1 MAMILPPGDYHYEIR
16 QFGDLVATE
25 EIRFTAGSI
34 TGGRLEV
41 DGRTRLEV
49 DAALEADG
57 AVRRVSLRY
66 SSSLFKRTAVYE
78 AVEDNF
84 RGSVSALAG
93 RNEIVIKL
101 GRFREVDVTGLTF
114 FRALIVARVRAR
126 GQPRWTGRVAVIDA
140 HTLVAASLK
149 QTCRKRDEAGSQWIY
164 EARMGDTEEIELD
177 EAGRLIKRRD
187 SRGGEAALAEFKSAS
202 DF

>member
-1 MAMILPPGDYHYEIR
+1 MILPPGDYRYEIR
-16 QFGDLVATE
+16 LRGDLVAIE
-25 EIRFTAGSI
+25 QMRLSAGAIAGIRQEA
-34 TGGRLEV
+34 

-49 DAALEADG
+49 DASLEADG

-66 SSSLFKRTAVYE
+66 ASSLFKRAAAYE
-78 AVEDNF
+78 ASEDNF

-101 GRFREVDVTGLTF
+101 GRFREVDVTGLTL
-114 FRALIVARVRAR
+114 FRALIVARVRGR

-140 HTLVAASLK
+140 NTLVAASLK
-149 QTCRKRDEAGSQWIY
+149 QTCRKRDEAGSLWIY
-164 EARMGDTEEIELD
+164 ETRMGDTEEIELD

-202 DF
+202 NL